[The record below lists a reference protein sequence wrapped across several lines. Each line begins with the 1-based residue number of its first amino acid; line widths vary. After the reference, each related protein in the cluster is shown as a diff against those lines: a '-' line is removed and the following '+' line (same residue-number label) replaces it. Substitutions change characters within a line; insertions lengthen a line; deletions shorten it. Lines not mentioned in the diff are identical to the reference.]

1 MAVFHGKLLDAFFIR
16 PFYKM
21 MLKKQITLDDMQ
33 SVDSEYHSSLVWIMD
48 NDPEPL
54 EQFFV
59 YDDEMFG
66 EIRSIPL
73 KENGEDIPVTN
84 ENKKEYVE
92 LLVNFKFVNRVKP
105 QMDAFLEGF
114 HDVVPEGEISIFDPA
129 ELELLMCG
137 LGKLQSELT
146 VIKCLT
152 LCFTL

>member
-1 MAVFHGKLLDAFFIR
+1 MILFW
-16 PFYKM
+16 
-21 MLKKQITLDDMQ
+21 
-33 SVDSEYHSSLVWIMD
+33 DSEVKKSANKIKFSAVDAEYHTSLVWIME

-54 EQFFV
+54 EQCFV

-66 EIRSIPL
+66 EIKSIPL
-73 KENGEDIPVTN
+73 KENGENIPVTN
-84 ENKKEYVE
+84 DNKKEYVD

-137 LGKLQSELT
+137 LGK
-146 VIKCLT
+146 
-152 LCFTL
+152 